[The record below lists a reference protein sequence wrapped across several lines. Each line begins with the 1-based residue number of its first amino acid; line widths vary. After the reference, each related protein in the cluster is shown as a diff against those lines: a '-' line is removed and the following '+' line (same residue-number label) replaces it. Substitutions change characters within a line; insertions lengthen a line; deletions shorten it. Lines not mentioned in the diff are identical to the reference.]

1 MMKIISKSIFVFIL
15 LLSTS
20 ITKAEFTAPDLI
32 VEDLNCK
39 PIYLDENKS
48 RLFRYEERF
57 IELPDSDDQPE
68 EAEFIR
74 VQNAWNEFR
83 GQSKYFLYDVKDTTY
98 FIRSNNILDENNNQ
112 IIDQVE
118 NQKVGELGYVCDVTI
133 KNIGADILNEDTVFF
148 EFYIKMNDDFYLI
161 HQSTHWDGS
170 FDIANLKKGDTYT
183 FQTEYEFKP
192 NFLNGQ
198 KVSDFNLDY
207 YSKRPYHNFEGIPLG
222 DKLELKLLLNAKP
235 EPPMFPNYMNQTL
248 GRSIYKNQSEELLLS
263 ADRFKEINYLNNQ
276 YDYTIDLPE
285 FLYPNQIPEFTVDID
300 EENQKFV
307 INWNKVPN
315 ADSYKMR
322 LYYNFTQTLLPTAD
336 KMQEVQF
343 DKDTTQYVIDYSK
356 MNYQESI
363 GVSLKAINQ
372 FGETYA
378 EQQTLQIPIQPFTDV
393 SKDAWY
399 YESLIKAFRRGKIK
413 GYPGPLNSQGVQT
426 KLFRPNQSVTKAEA
440 LHIVSLGNYHSYSK
454 DSVPFQYRNK
464 WYAQMLAF
472 LIDNDFS
479 IIQKSYNLDEKITRA
494 ELVTFIMEIRYFLND
509 DTKNIFLNN
518 PQVDQLFNYKFPD
531 VTKLPDKK
539 YIQFAYDMQ
548 IINGNSNGLFKPNA
562 TLNRAEAVQIMHNLF
577 GSRFRG

>member
-1 MMKIISKSIFVFIL
+1 
-15 LLSTS
+15 
-20 ITKAEFTAPDLI
+20 
-32 VEDLNCK
+32 
-39 PIYLDENKS
+39 
-48 RLFRYEERF
+48 
-57 IELPDSDDQPE
+57 
-68 EAEFIR
+68 
-74 VQNAWNEFR
+74 
-83 GQSKYFLYDVKDTTY
+83 
-98 FIRSNNILDENNNQ
+98 
-112 IIDQVE
+112 
-118 NQKVGELGYVCDVTI
+118 GYVCDVTI

-440 LHIVSLGNYHSYSK
+440 LHIVSLGNYH
-454 DSVPFQYRNK
+454 
-464 WYAQMLAF
+464 
-472 LIDNDFS
+472 
-479 IIQKSYNLDEKITRA
+479 
-494 ELVTFIMEIRYFLND
+494 
-509 DTKNIFLNN
+509 
-518 PQVDQLFNYKFPD
+518 
-531 VTKLPDKK
+531 
-539 YIQFAYDMQ
+539 
-548 IINGNSNGLFKPNA
+548 
-562 TLNRAEAVQIMHNLF
+562 
-577 GSRFRG
+577 